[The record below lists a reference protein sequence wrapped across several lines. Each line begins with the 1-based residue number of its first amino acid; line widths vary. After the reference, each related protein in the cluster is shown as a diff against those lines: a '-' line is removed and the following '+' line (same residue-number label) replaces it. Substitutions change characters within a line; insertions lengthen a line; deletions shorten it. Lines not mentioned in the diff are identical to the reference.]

1 MTRDEALTRLRSH
14 EPELRSSGIK
24 ALFLFGSTSRNETS
38 DNSDVDLLC
47 DLNDSDNLGLLEFVR
62 LKDRMSDVLTV
73 PVDLIERRTVRPRI
87 WERIEPEL
95 VRVF

>member
-1 MTRDEALTRLRSH
+1 MTRDEALARLRSH
-14 EPELRSSGIK
+14 EHELRSSGIN
-24 ALFLFGSTSRNETS
+24 ALFLFGSTSRNETR
-38 DNSDVDLLC
+38 DDSDVDLLC
-47 DLNDSDNLGLLEFVR
+47 DLNDSDNLGLLEFIR
-62 LKDRMSDVLTV
+62 LKDRMSDVLAL